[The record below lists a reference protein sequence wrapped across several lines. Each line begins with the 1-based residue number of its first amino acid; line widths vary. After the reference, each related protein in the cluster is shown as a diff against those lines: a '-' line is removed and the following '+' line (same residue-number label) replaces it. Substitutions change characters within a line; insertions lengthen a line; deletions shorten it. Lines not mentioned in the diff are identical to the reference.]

1 MERGRWECGKVQ
13 VGRGEDGKMIRG
25 RCRWEGGKERQNVDA
40 KCVKQ
45 MKDGDGEG
53 GKVQVVLRGED
64 GKMIRG
70 RCRWEGGKKMGR
82 WEGASKQAAHR
93 GTLFHTSTLRKS
105 SAEWCRWSGWW

>member
-1 MERGRWECGKVQ
+1 
-13 VGRGEDGKMIRG
+13 MIRG

-70 RCRWEGGKKMGR
+70 RCRWEGGKKVGR
-82 WEGASKQAAHR
+82 CKPA
-93 GTLFHTSTLRKS
+93 S
-105 SAEWCRWSGWW
+105 SASGDALSHLDTQEVISRMVPVVGLVVTIQ